1 MQEKYLG
8 SAEKL
13 NNFLNE
19 KELQSR
25 PSRMILEARNIC
37 AFGDLKEF
45 EPKSRNEQ
53 EHVKDT
59 DFKFKLIRCK
69 SPLNENLLV
78 PNKEKEEVTLNVA
91 IKLGEHVKK
100 EQKLRDLKEMFG
112 SWRQENK
119 WELLQSA
126 LKEKGQDL
134 TL

>member
-1 MQEKYLG
+1 M
-8 SAEKL
+8 
-13 NNFLNE
+13 
-19 KELQSR
+19 
-25 PSRMILEARNIC
+25 
-37 AFGDLKEF
+37 
-45 EPKSRNEQ
+45 
-53 EHVKDT
+53 
-59 DFKFKLIRCK
+59 
-69 SPLNENLLV
+69 NENLLV

-112 SWRQENK
+112 NWRQENK